1 MDTRSL
7 PLFEHALESPSAFTP
22 DRPIAAVRTER
33 TLASEA
39 VPPLCVFD
47 FDGDPSDHFAA
58 QGIALITRTTD
69 DQGRS
74 QFASAD
80 PDCPRQMVQRS
91 QNLEE
96 YLR

>member
-1 MDTRSL
+1 MAEVPIACTLTPDALRTRREGL
-7 PLFEHALESPSAFTP
+7 LMNLVRRAKRRQDLADGLRLEFAPSAET
-22 DRPIAAVRTER
+22 
-33 TLASEA
+33 
-39 VPPLCVFD
+39 
-47 FDGDPSDHFAA
+47 
-58 QGIALITRTTD
+58 IALITRTTD

-91 QNLEE
+91 HNLEE